1 MSKTEVSGK
10 QLKDGSVELV
20 DLAPEVSGVLNT
32 LQSDVATLQTDVAA
46 KADAGNLAAVATSGS
61 YDDLSDKPTIP
72 SLTQVESDIG
82 SLDAR
87 VTAVEGDVASLEAS
101 AFSGSYTDL
110 TNKPSLFSGS
120 YTDLTD
126 KPTIPSISGLATETY
141 VDTAVAGV
149 VNSAPAVLDTLNE
162 LAAALGNDEN
172 FATTV
177 AGQIGDVA
185 SDVSAIDT
193 RVTAVESD
201 VAALQSAT
209 APDLGDLGDVS
220 ITTPSNGQ
228 VLKYNGTGWVNAA
241 DSTFSGSY
249 TDLTNKPTIPSAIDD
264 LSDVTITSAA
274 NNQFLKFNGSAWVNS
289 ALPVASTTTSG
300 VVDTGFQ
307 IFAGEKRFSSNI
319 QVGASIIGAG
329 ATLSLAGVTG
339 GTTTGAS
346 ITITGNTNDGSMS
359 FGTKA
364 SIYGGIVARAT
375 INTAGLFSALYG
387 AFVESGAAA
396 TKGLVVKGA
405 ASQTANVFEVQAS
418 NGGAYLYV
426 NNNHTVFMQSTAA
439 SEKVLIVRSSSN
451 GTSAGDGHALDIQNG
466 WGNTVAYVKPTGS
479 AYFSTTLASVT
490 PLTVKGAA
498 SQTANLL
505 EVQNSSGTA
514 LFSVDKDGSVSAGTV
529 PVARVTGLATVATS
543 GSYNDLSD
551 KPTIPSLTQV
561 ESDISS
567 LDTRVTA
574 VEADVASLQSA
585 SAPNLSDLGEVS
597 ITSPSSGQVLKY
609 NGTGWANAA
618 DSTFSGSYTDLTD
631 KPTLFSGSYTDL
643 TDKPTLF
650 DGAYSSLTGAPSL
663 ATVATSGS
671 YADLSNKPTIPSAL
685 DDLSDVTISSPSTD
699 QVLKYN
705 GTAWVNSAAPAAG
718 ATNLDGLSDV
728 VVTSPASGHH
738 LRYNGT
744 SWVNAAIPASD
755 LPVAQQSS
763 GIIDTGFQIFSGDK
777 RFNGIIQAYGGVA
790 AKAPAIN
797 QPALRIQPAGVS
809 QSIPLIYLENTSGG
823 AAFTV
828 NTTGASSIILS
839 SASAKGLVI
848 QGAASQ
854 SANLFEAQNS
864 SGTALVSISSAGTVH
879 ATRYTEAVANA
890 FNTSLAPS
898 SGTLTVDTSVGNAVL
913 GALNASV
920 ATWAF
925 TNVPTENGKVTTV
938 SAIVAGNTTYTYG
951 SACSVNG
958 SAVATGVQWFGG
970 TAPTASSST
979 DVLTFVIVKDSA
991 GTIRVLGS
999 SQTVD
1004 SVVGS
1009 ASAGIDG
1016 AGSAN
1021 YLSKWTDANTIAN
1034 SAIYETGG
1042 NVGINTTSP
1051 ANRLDVV
1058 GGRLVSRGSS
1068 ADAIS
1073 IVEAQVNDYWS
1084 ASTYKGTQI
1093 ATHGGSATG
1102 TTVGISNA
1110 NLGLL
1115 CFQNTANAL
1124 IYTNGSTP
1132 IVFGTSSTERMRIDS
1147 SGCVG
1152 IGTAS
1157 STDTRLLINGTST
1170 SNSTY
1175 ALTVRN
1181 STSGILFYARN
1192 DGLINTGLQAQ
1203 SPYNATTASA
1213 ANLVVDANGSLLRST
1228 SSLKY
1233 KTDVQNATHGLN
1245 EVLELRPV
1253 TYKGNNDGDKVFGG
1267 LIAEEVHD
1275 AGLTEFVQYAA
1286 DGTPDAL
1293 AYGNMVSLAFKA
1305 IQELNAKVDALQ
1317 AEKEALEARLAAL
1330 ENN

>member
-20 DLAPEVSGVLNT
+20 DLAPEVSGVLDT

-61 YDDLSDKPTIP
+61 YNDLSDKPTIP
-72 SLTQVESDIG
+72 SLTQVEGDIS
-82 SLDAR
+82 SLDTR
-87 VTAVEGDVASLEAS
+87 VTAVEGDVAALEAS

-307 IFAGEKRFSSNI
+307 IFAGEKRFASNI

-396 TKGLVVKGA
+396 TKGLV
-405 ASQTANVFEVQAS
+405 
-418 NGGAYLYV
+418 
-426 NNNHTVFMQSTAA
+426 
-439 SEKVLIVRSSSN
+439 
-451 GTSAGDGHALDIQNG
+451 
-466 WGNTVAYVKPTGS
+466 
-479 AYFSTTLASVT
+479 
-490 PLTVKGAA
+490 VKGAA

-705 GTAWVNSAAPAAG
+705 GTAWVNSAAASGG
-718 ATNLDGLSDV
+718 ASDLDGLSDV
-728 VVTSPASGHH
+728 VITSAAKGHFLAH
-738 LRYNGT
+738 NGT
-744 SWVNAAIPASD
+744 SFVNTRTIEADVAATVPLTVKGAASQSGNLFQIQNSSATNLVTVSSSGATTFTTSSVTFSGGGWNSAPLIVSGEIGNNPAFNIRGV
-755 LPVAQQSS
+755 VAGGSGNYGLLRIMGANT
-763 GIIDTGFQIFSGDK
+763 GIIDFETSNSAGGSWNSRILGGG
-777 RFNGIIQAYGGVA
+777 GIITLGT
-790 AKAPAIN
+790 
-797 QPALRIQPAGVS
+797 S
-809 QSIPLIYLENTSGG
+809 SGG
-823 AAFTV
+823 SRGYPAWFGGWDATYPSLSLVTLNAA
-828 NTTGASSIILS
+828 
-839 SASAKGLVI
+839 AKGLVVK
-848 QGAASQ
+848 GAASQ

-920 ATWAF
+920 TTWAF

-1181 STSGILFYARN
+1181 STPGILFYARN